1 MVFVQTVTEVVPLTI
16 KTNKKEVKNMDRK
29 LIEKIVKRTLEQAKE
44 FLVDE
49 GAVLWLEQPTLEYDN
64 WGGDEL
70 TVTIGGEELT
80 FEEEVIFDQTMDH
93 LEDEAIIP
101 RKEVTK

>member
-1 MVFVQTVTEVVPLTI
+1 
-16 KTNKKEVKNMDRK
+16 MDRK

-44 FLVDE
+44 FLDNE
-49 GAVLWLEQPTLEYDN
+49 GAVIWLEEPTLEYDSYCN
-64 WGGDEL
+64 EL
-70 TVTIGGEELT
+70 SVTIGGEELT

-101 RKEVTK
+101 RQEVTK